1 MHSPIGKFNDTML
14 TLKNINTFYGELH
27 VLKNISLHIAEGEI
41 VALIGANGAGKTTL
55 LNTIS
60 CIAAAQSGQ
69 IVWDGADIARLSS
82 DAVVRLGI
90 SQVPEGRQIFGPL
103 SVLDNLKLGAYSR
116 FRSAGKKLIDAD
128 IDRMYDLFPRLR
140 ERREQLAGTLSG
152 GEQQMVAIA
161 RSLMCSPRLLLLDE
175 PSMGLAPLVV
185 SEIFK
190 TIATLRDEHRTTV
203 FLVEQNAKMALKYAD
218 RGYVIETGKIMFEG
232 SALYLMEN
240 PEVQRAYLGKQKKP
254 IWE

>member
-1 MHSPIGKFNDTML
+1 ML
-14 TLKNINTFYGELH
+14 TLQNINTFYGELH
-27 VLKNISLHIAEGEI
+27 VLKNISLHIGQGEI

-60 CIAAAQSGQ
+60 GIVAARSGRIA
-69 IVWDGADIARLSS
+69 WDGSDITRITADRI
-82 DAVVRLGI
+82 VRLGI
-90 SQVPEGRQIFGPL
+90 SQVPEGRQIFGPM
-103 SVLDNLKLGAYSR
+103 SVLDNLKLGAYCR
-116 FRSAGKKLIDAD
+116 FGSAGADRINAD
-128 IDRMYDLFPRLR
+128 IELMYELFPRLS

-161 RSLMCSPRLLLLDE
+161 RALMSSPSLLLLDE

-185 SEIFK
+185 VEIFK
-190 TIATLRDEHRTTV
+190 AIARLRDTRKTTI
-203 FLVEQNAKMALKYAD
+203 FLVEQNAKMALKYVD

-232 SALYLMEN
+232 SSHYLMES

>member
-1 MHSPIGKFNDTML
+1 ML
-14 TLKNINTFYGELH
+14 TLQNINTFYGEVH
-27 VLKNISLHIAEGEI
+27 VLKNISLHIGQGEI

-60 CIAAAQSGQ
+60 GIVAARSGR
-69 IVWDGADIARLSS
+69 IVWDGSDLTRITADRI
-82 DAVVRLGI
+82 VGLGI
-90 SQVPEGRQIFGPL
+90 SQVPEGRQIFGPM
-103 SVLDNLKLGAYSR
+103 SVLDNLKLGAYCR
-116 FRSAGKKLIDAD
+116 FSSAGAGRINAD
-128 IDRMYDLFPRLR
+128 IEQMYELFPRLH

-161 RSLMCSPRLLLLDE
+161 RALMSNPNLLLLDE

-185 SEIFK
+185 AEIFK
-190 TIATLRDEHRTTV
+190 AIARLRDTRKTTI
-203 FLVEQNAKMALKYAD
+203 FLVEQNAKMALKYVD

-232 SALYLMEN
+232 SSQYLMES

>member
-1 MHSPIGKFNDTML
+1 ML
-14 TLKNINTFYGELH
+14 TLQNINTFYGEVH
-27 VLKNISLHIAEGEI
+27 VLKNISLHIGQGEI

-60 CIAAAQSGQ
+60 GIVAARSGRIA
-69 IVWDGADIARLSS
+69 WDGADITRMTADRI
-82 DAVVRLGI
+82 VRLGI

-103 SVLDNLKLGAYSR
+103 SVFDNLKLGAYCR
-116 FRSAGKKLIDAD
+116 FSSAGADRINAD
-128 IDRMYDLFPRLR
+128 IEQMYELFPRLY

-161 RSLMCSPRLLLLDE
+161 RALMSNPNLLLLDE

-185 SEIFK
+185 AEIFK
-190 TIATLRDEHRTTV
+190 AIALLRDTRKTTI
-203 FLVEQNAKMALKYAD
+203 FLVEQNAKMALKYVD

-232 SALYLMEN
+232 TSQYLMES

>member
-1 MHSPIGKFNDTML
+1 ML
-14 TLKNINTFYGELH
+14 TLQNINTFYGELH
-27 VLKNISLHIAEGEI
+27 VLKNISLHIGQGEI

-60 CIAAAQSGQ
+60 GIVAARSGRIA
-69 IVWDGADIARLSS
+69 WDGSDITRITADRI
-82 DAVVRLGI
+82 VRLGI
-90 SQVPEGRQIFGPL
+90 SQVPEGRQIFGPM
-103 SVLDNLKLGAYSR
+103 SVLDNLKLGAYCR
-116 FRSAGKKLIDAD
+116 FSSAGADRINAD
-128 IDRMYDLFPRLR
+128 IELMYELFPRLS

-161 RSLMCSPRLLLLDE
+161 RALMSSPSLLLLDE

-185 SEIFK
+185 VEIFK
-190 TIATLRDEHRTTV
+190 AIARLRDTRKTTI
-203 FLVEQNAKMALKYAD
+203 FLVEQNAKMALKYVD

-232 SALYLMEN
+232 SSHYLMES

>member
-1 MHSPIGKFNDTML
+1 ML
-14 TLKNINTFYGELH
+14 TLQNINTFYGEVH
-27 VLKNISLHIAEGEI
+27 VLKNISLHIGQGEI

-60 CIAAAQSGQ
+60 GIVAARSGR
-69 IVWDGADIARLSS
+69 IVWDGSDLTRITADRI
-82 DAVVRLGI
+82 VGLGI
-90 SQVPEGRQIFGPL
+90 SQVPEGRQIFGPM
-103 SVLDNLKLGAYSR
+103 SVLDNLKLGAYCR
-116 FRSAGKKLIDAD
+116 FSSAGAGRINAD
-128 IDRMYDLFPRLR
+128 IEQMYELFPRLH

-161 RSLMCSPRLLLLDE
+161 RALMSNPNLLLLDE

-185 SEIFK
+185 AEIYK
-190 TIATLRDEHRTTV
+190 AIARLRDTRKTTI
-203 FLVEQNAKMALKYAD
+203 FLVEQNAKMALKYVD

-232 SALYLMEN
+232 SSQYLMES

>member
-1 MHSPIGKFNDTML
+1 ML

-60 CIAAAQSGQ
+60 GIVAAQSGHM
-69 IVWDGADIARLSS
+69 VWDGRDIARLSS

-103 SVLDNLKLGAYSR
+103 SVQDNLKLGAYCR
-116 FRSAGKKLIDAD
+116 FRSAGKQRVEAD
-128 IDRMYDLFPRLR
+128 IDLMYGLFPRLH

-185 SEIFK
+185 GEIFK
-190 TIATLRDEHRTTV
+190 TIARLRDEHRTTV
-203 FLVEQNAKMALKYAD
+203 FLVEQNAKMALKYSD

-232 SALYLMEN
+232 SAQYLMEN

>member
-1 MHSPIGKFNDTML
+1 ML

-27 VLKNISLHIAEGEI
+27 VLKNVSLHIAEGEI

-55 LNTIS
+55 LNTVSGIVPAGSGSIS
-60 CIAAAQSGQ
+60 
-69 IVWDGADIARLSS
+69 WDGGDIARMPA
-82 DAVVRLGI
+82 DAIVRLGI

-103 SVLDNLKLGAYSR
+103 TVLDNLKLGAYCR
-116 FRSAGKKLIDAD
+116 YRRAGRRQIEED
-128 IDRMYDLFPRLR
+128 IGRMYDLFPRLG
-140 ERREQLAGTLSG
+140 ERRGQLAGTLSG

-161 RSLMCSPRLLLLDE
+161 RSLMCRPRLLLLDE

-185 SEIFK
+185 AEIFSA
-190 TIATLRDEHRTTV
+190 IASLRDERRTTV

-232 SALYLMEN
+232 SAQYLMEN
-240 PEVQRAYLGKQKKP
+240 PEVQRAYLGRQKKP

>member
-1 MHSPIGKFNDTML
+1 ML

-60 CIAAAQSGQ
+60 GIVAAQSGHM
-69 IVWDGADIARLSS
+69 VWDGRDIARLSS

-103 SVLDNLKLGAYSR
+103 SVQDNLKLGAYCR
-116 FRSAGKKLIDAD
+116 FRSAGKQLIEAD
-128 IDRMYDLFPRLR
+128 IDRMYGLFPRLH

-190 TIATLRDEHRTTV
+190 TIARLRDEHRTTV
-203 FLVEQNAKMALKYAD
+203 FLVEQNAKMALKYSD

-232 SALYLMEN
+232 SAQYLMEN